1 MISHR
6 SHLIL
11 LTIAILARIP
21 GILIIALHLRRLSLL
36 IPIVPLTLIP
46 TTSPVTATYHGGR
59 VRDSLVPGGAIV
71 PFLESDDGYEEA
83 QNSYDG
89 TDDCRYHGCC

>member
-1 MISHR
+1 MISYR

-11 LTIAILARIP
+11 LTIAILARVP

-36 IPIVPLTLIP
+36 VPIVPLTLIP
-46 TTSPVTATYHGGR
+46 TTSPVIATYHGGR
-59 VRDSLVPGGAIV
+59 VRDSLAPGETIV

-83 QNSYDG
+83 RNSYGG
-89 TDDCRYHGCC
+89 TDDCCYHGCC